1 MYSIY
6 TFLLLNKA
14 NKAYCYRA
22 SCAKLDNFD
31 EEPKLTNG
39 GLYGAEIHATD
50 CTCAQTKT
58 ARDSRRSPTRSGSPA
73 FCTRFRKETARTHSV
88 AMSLGFFSKRACFIY
103 SPLAFHRQHRTRAE
117 SAPRVSSPYF
127 GFIVSQYRTVPCI
140 TSTVARAHTYIYL
153 YIHTQS
159 VITHRVKTKS
169 EHNISGRWNLRKCLW
184 TGSR

>member
-50 CTCAQTKT
+50 YACAQTKT

-73 FCTRFRKETARTHSV
+73 FCTRFRKETGRTHSV
-88 AMSLGFFSKRACFIY
+88 AMRFFFF
-103 SPLAFHRQHRTRAE
+103 L
-117 SAPRVSSPYF
+117 SARVLSTAHLP
-127 GFIVSQYRTVPCI
+127 FIVSTAHVLKVLQEFLRRISASLSLSTELYR
-140 TSTVARAHTYIYL
+140 A
-153 YIHTQS
+153 
-159 VITHRVKTKS
+159 
-169 EHNISGRWNLRKCLW
+169 LRQL
-184 TGSR
+184 

>member
-88 AMSLGFFSKRACFIY
+88 AMSLIFFSKRACFIY

-117 SAPRVSSPYF
+117 SAPRVFHCLSVPNCTVHYVNCSARTHIYI
-127 GFIVSQYRTVPCI
+127 FIYTHTCVRGL
-140 TSTVARAHTYIYL
+140 RA
-153 YIHTQS
+153 
-159 VITHRVKTKS
+159 
-169 EHNISGRWNLRKCLW
+169 
-184 TGSR
+184 